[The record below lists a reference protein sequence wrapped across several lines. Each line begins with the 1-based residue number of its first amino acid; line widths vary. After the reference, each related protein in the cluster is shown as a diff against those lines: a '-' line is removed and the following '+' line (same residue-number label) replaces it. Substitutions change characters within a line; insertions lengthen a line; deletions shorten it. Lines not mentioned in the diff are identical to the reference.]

1 MQHAQRIS
9 TWRWGVFGLLCLMGL
24 VALAAVC
31 IGTVRIPATVVMQ
44 ILWQALLDGMVG
56 GGSDAPRTH
65 EIIILAL
72 RGPRVCMAILVG
84 MALAVAGATFQSM
97 LRNPLAEPYLLGIS
111 SGGACGAV
119 IALMSGWSLVP
130 LAAFAGA
137 LLSATVVVMI
147 AHRSGSMHPHTLVLA
162 GVVVNAFLASL
173 IAVLITFSSADTTRG
188 IVFWLMGSVSIQ
200 GAETL
205 SLIGIAVLGS
215 IALLFWKARNLD
227 LLAQGESVAKQLGLE
242 VERHMWFLM
251 VVTSLLTG
259 IAVAYNGLIGFIG
272 LIIPHIG
279 AVSVWIRQPLVDP
292 RGCRDRRRRD
302 GRRRYTGP
310 DRHCS
315 IGASG
320 WSRHRLGWRSI
331 LSLVAEACTTQF
343 YISRRS
349 HSLLAALSLLSSC
362 ARTYPHA
369 PFANDAAALRDD
381 LCECRHGDA
390 LIAADHSR

>member
-1 MQHAQRIS
+1 
-9 TWRWGVFGLLCLMGL
+9 
-24 VALAAVC
+24 
-31 IGTVRIPATVVMQ
+31 MQ

-65 EIIILAL
+65 EIIILEL

-173 IAVLITFSSADTTRG
+173 IAVLITFSSADATRG

-205 SLIGIAVLGS
+205 SLIGIAILGS
-215 IALLFWKARNLD
+215 IALLFWKARNPRF
-227 LLAQGESVAKQLGLE
+227 ARAGGICGQ
-242 VERHMWFLM
+242 
-251 VVTSLLTG
+251 TTG
-259 IAVAYNGLIGFIG
+259 A
-272 LIIPHIG
+272 
-279 AVSVWIRQPLVDP
+279 
-292 RGCRDRRRRD
+292 RG
-302 GRRRYTGP
+302 
-310 DRHCS
+310 
-315 IGASG
+315 
-320 WSRHRLGWRSI
+320 
-331 LSLVAEACTTQF
+331 
-343 YISRRS
+343 
-349 HSLLAALSLLSSC
+349 
-362 ARTYPHA
+362 
-369 PFANDAAALRDD
+369 
-381 LCECRHGDA
+381 
-390 LIAADHSR
+390 

>member
-1 MQHAQRIS
+1 MGVGMQHAQRIS

-31 IGTVRIPATVVMQ
+31 IGTVRIPATAVMQ

-119 IALMSGWSLVP
+119 IALMLGWSLVP

-215 IALLFWKARNLD
+215 IGLLFWKARNLD

-279 AVSVWIRQPLVDP
+279 RFLFGSDNRLLIPVAAV
-292 RGCRDRRRRD
+292 
-302 GRRRYTGP
+302 
-310 DRHCS
+310 
-315 IGASG
+315 IGAVVMVVADTLARIVIAPSELPVG
-320 WSRHRLGWRSI
+320 AVTALAGGPFFLLLLKRARHSF
-331 LSLVAEACTTQF
+331 T
-343 YISRRS
+343 
-349 HSLLAALSLLSSC
+349 
-362 ARTYPHA
+362 
-369 PFANDAAALRDD
+369 
-381 LCECRHGDA
+381 
-390 LIAADHSR
+390 